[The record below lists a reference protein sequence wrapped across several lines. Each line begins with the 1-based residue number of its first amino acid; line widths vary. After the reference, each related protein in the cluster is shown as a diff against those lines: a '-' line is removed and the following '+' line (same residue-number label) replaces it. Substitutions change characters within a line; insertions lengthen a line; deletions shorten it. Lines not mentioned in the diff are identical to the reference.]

1 MSRPSFV
8 SVARYTSPIPPAPNG
23 DWISYG
29 PSFVPGVRAI
39 RARNYSLCST
49 LHADATILDV
59 WSATL
64 ILPDY
69 GSVARYSCES
79 RELSRG
85 AVADWSFIPIL
96 QPRTSFP
103 VPEACYMHSSCYA
116 QRRQA

>member
-39 RARNYSLCST
+39 GARNYSPCST

-64 ILPDY
+64 PLSVKEVCPSCRLKRLAGGNDELQPDLGADY
-69 GSVARYSCES
+69 GREGYDFLARQ
-79 RELSRG
+79 G
-85 AVADWSFIPIL
+85 F
-96 QPRTSFP
+96 PR
-103 VPEACYMHSSCYA
+103 
-116 QRRQA
+116 QRQTRTPRN